1 MRLREFKLRKI
12 ILRARMH
19 FRHMS
24 QFETFTIIDLITL
37 NSKEI
42 NAGTALIATIATPS
56 LM

>member
-1 MRLREFKLRKI
+1 
-12 ILRARMH
+12 MH

-56 LM
+56 VM